1 MRASKIKYVQNE
13 PTFEVVK
20 LLYTKG
26 SLIDLKMKFY
36 VVISLSRPRPSD
48 SNKNTKAPVPMII
61 TQ

>member
-26 SLIDLKMKFY
+26 NLIDLKMKFY

-48 SNKNTKAPVPMII
+48 SNKNTKARVAMII